1 MTFTYRRSSF
11 ALYGWLLVIVAIMAP
26 MFLLPSSTNEA
37 QAQSSTPAKPTGLT
51 AQPVSHNSV
60 TLAWDDPE
68 DSSITG
74 YQVLRRPL
82 DLDEYGDGLG
92 SAEFVAVVDDTG
104 TSATTYTDT
113 SVAARTRYV
122 YRVKARNAQG
132 LGGASNDAD
141 AETAEDPDSQR
152 VQPCQ
157 EGYVAPT
164 PTEVPVT
171 AVPIV
176 VESTTADY
184 FVLYASHDVGGTTVE
199 YPVRVVL
206 GEDGTTTLS
215 ENVAPLPKDLY
226 RVQKYSIEEPADV
239 DGDCTDDITEL
250 GNLGPMN
257 PVNAAPS
264 IDLSDGAVALPDRE
278 TFEKLAYPDSGGTWH
293 IKFVILDNDT
303 DRPRVYF
310 QNTRNAL
317 HHGPFL
323 DSIGVDWRQEDAV
336 SGIVILDPGLLA
348 QDGSRGVYRFQS
360 RRSYGGT
367 YSFFERAYTLL
378 AANVP
383 FLADNLALWIR
394 SEMLSSIQSD
404 LPLYR
409 SSRMNLVFDEDVYG
423 DIDYMALNPGEGY
436 GMLRS
441 LDPDERPHSRDIVI
455 YETLPN
461 ELPRVAGVMSTVPQT
476 PLSHVNLRAL
486 QNGIPNAYIA
496 DALGD
501 ETISGLIDS
510 HVYYA
515 VIDTGYSIR
524 AATQEEVDEHYA
536 SSRPAETQTP
546 QRDLTVTSITPL
558 SNIDFDDW
566 DSFGVKAANV
576 AVLRTLGFPE
586 GTVPDGFAVPF
597 YFYDEFMKHNNLY
610 DYIEEMLADTDFQT
624 DYDTKADKLKK
635 LRKKIKKADT
645 PDWIETA
652 LTEMHATFPEGTSL
666 RYRSSTNNEDL
677 PNFNGAG
684 LYDSKTQRP
693 EETEEDGISKSL
705 KQVYASLWNFRA
717 FVERDFHRIDHMAAA
732 MGVLVHPNYSDEK
745 VNGVAVSTDPAYG
758 TKGTYY
764 ANSQV
769 GEDLVTNPEAH
780 TAPEEVLLNSDGTY
794 SVVALSNKV
803 SQGQLLMTDE
813 QLGQLRQHLAQIHEK
828 FDVLYGIED
837 GERFAIEIE
846 FKIASDNILAI
857 KQARPWVFTDP
868 PPETGNKP
876 HEVTGD
882 ALTAWLVTKP
892 ETHDGHPFIVH
903 VRFSDSIDI
912 VASDF
917 RRRAAVVTGGR
928 VTRVWRIDH
937 RRDFWGIQV
946 TPDSHSSNA
955 TLALAPNRPCTIGGA
970 ICTFDGRRLSN
981 RLEHTVAT
989 AVVVARPNI
998 PATGTPS
1005 ISGTAQ
1011 VGETLT
1017 ADTSAIADGNGLDAT
1032 EFSYQWLADSVDI
1045 QGATGNTY
1053 ILVAAD
1059 VGKTITVLV
1068 SFTDDGGNEE
1078 RLTSAATAVVAY
1090 VDGPPGAPREVN
1102 VQAGDTELLVS
1113 WQPPA
1118 EENKAP
1124 VAQYRI
1130 LYREEGGSNQELH
1143 TSHLSQEIGNLTNG
1157 VTYSVQVTA
1166 KNAAGYGTPSDEV
1179 SETPDTLPPWAA
1191 KMLVVEY
1198 TSVSIGA
1205 ASADLFSNAWGSAGL
1220 QVKSLWSHIPDRD
1233 LRLSF
1238 EDGVPDAADY
1248 TLKVGDLTLE
1258 FPAGSSGQSSFRW
1271 TDVDVDWEDGQ
1282 TISVRIVPTSATVT
1296 PQPNSPATGA
1306 PAISGTAQVGET
1318 LTADTSGIADA
1329 NGLTNVTFNYQWV
1342 ANDGNTDT
1350 DIIDATDPTYELT
1363 SADLGR
1369 TIKVRVSFTDDAGNS
1384 ESLTSAGTDEVGEA
1398 KLDPCSGG
1406 GYYPVPVDVAVAAVP
1421 IVVDS
1426 TTEEYFVLYVRPGLD
1441 SDREIPVSVTLGQ
1454 NGTTTLTEQLSA
1466 LPREHYRVEKYL
1478 IADPSD
1484 VDGDCID
1491 DIGELQDPVGL
1502 NPLNPAPAIPSR
1514 NGAVAIP
1521 DHETFEALSYKGK
1534 SVSTDIHLTDLEY
1547 VKFYLLGRD
1556 TDRPSVYFVNT
1567 VRHRAHIDF
1576 GNAIELWEAPIW
1588 RPRWAMAGAI
1598 IYHPNVIAPDG
1609 SLGVYRYEFRPL
1621 NSYSFDSVAYSYEVL
1636 AASMPLLDNN
1646 LAYYPMPARAS
1657 PLYREEKA
1665 LYDDSRINVLFE
1677 EDILPDVDF
1686 IPLNLGEGYGFLRV
1700 MSLEERPNPRD
1711 IVIYETL
1718 PNELSRVAGIITTVP
1733 QTPLSHVNLRAVQDG
1748 VPNAFIRDA
1757 LDDADIEDLVG
1768 GYVHYT
1774 VEESGYS
1781 IRAATRAEVDA
1792 HYAAS
1797 SPSQAHSPE
1806 RDLTV
1811 TQITALS
1818 DIEFEDWTA
1827 FGVKA
1832 ANVAVLGALYFPEGT
1847 IPDGFAVP
1855 FYFYDEFMKHNEF
1868 YDDIEKMLAD
1878 SDFQSDFDT
1887 QESELKK
1894 LRKRIKKGETPE
1906 WINTALT
1913 EMHAEFPAGTSL
1925 RYRSSTNNE
1934 DLPGFSGAGLY
1945 DSKTQHPEETEE
1957 DGISKSLKQVYA
1969 SLWNFRAFT
1978 EREFHRIDHLA
1989 MAMGVLVHP
1998 NYSDELANG
2007 VAVSFDL
2014 VSGGDESYYVN
2025 TQVGE
2030 DLVTNPDAY
2039 SVPEEILLH
2048 QGGDYTVLA
2057 TSNQV
2062 QRGQL
2067 LMSDAQMDQLRRH
2080 LEVIHDEFE
2089 VLYGVEADEPF
2100 AMEIE
2105 FKITSDDI
2113 LSIKQARPWVFEAAP
2128 SENNPATGAPSIR
2141 GTAQVDQTLTA
2152 DTSGIADADGLVNV
2166 SFSYQW
2172 IRNDGTTETDIE
2184 NATSS
2189 TYTLSDTDVGETI
2202 KVRVSL
2208 TDDRGYE
2215 ETLTSAATTAITGPN
2230 TPATGSPT
2238 ISGTAQVDETL
2249 TADVSGVTDAD
2260 GLDNVSY
2267 TYQWVANDGTTDTD
2281 IENAT
2286 AATYTPVIDDQ
2297 GKTIKVRVSFTDDAN
2312 NSETLSSEA
2321 TATVATASQWRADMS
2336 VVDYGTGAIGAASA
2350 DLFSNVGGNAGLQAK
2365 WLWYYSPERKLRL
2378 AFTERVPGTEELTLQ
2393 VGDVALALQPG
2404 DATYSWEDV
2413 DIDWEDGQTLTAR
2426 IVRAR
2431 ANAVV
2436 APNSPATGAPTING
2450 TAQVGETLTADTSG
2464 IVDADG
2470 LTNVSYSY
2478 QWIRNDGTTD
2488 TDIQGAISSTY
2499 TLVSADEGKTIKVR
2513 VSFTDDAGYSETL
2526 TSGTTNA
2533 VAARANS
2540 PATGLATISG
2550 TAQVGEVLTADTP
2563 GIVDAD
2569 GLTSVSYSY
2578 QWIRNDGNTDADI
2591 GGQTASTYTLVTTD
2605 QGKTIKVKVSFTD
2618 DQGNEETLTSAAT
2631 AEVAAKPDSAPT
2643 GLPTI
2648 NGTAQVGETL
2658 SADTSAIADEDGL
2671 TNVSYSYQWIRND
2684 GETDTDVEG
2693 ATDATYQLSGGE
2705 VGETMKVRVS
2715 FTDDADHEETL
2726 TSAAT
2731 GVVAAK
2737 PNSPA
2742 TGAPTI
2748 DGTARVGETLTADTS
2763 GIADSDGLDNA
2774 TFSYRWIRDDGGMAT
2789 DIAGETDS
2797 TYTLVSADTGKT
2809 VKVRV
2814 SFTDDAD
2821 NQESLTSAYTDTVAA
2836 TKPGVPGRLN
2846 VFPHD
2851 AGALDVYWEAPA
2863 SDGGSAITGY
2873 KVQWKESADSWDT
2886 PADVSEETASGT
2898 VHTITGLTDGVEYT
2912 VRVLATNGVGDSP
2925 PSVEQT
2931 GTPRETKAPEMVRPR
2946 VDGATLK
2953 VLYDE
2958 ALDEGSAPPADSFDV
2973 RVACTCDDTTW
2984 LDEEAKREVES
2995 VSVDGDTVVLT
3006 LVSAATSEDV
3016 VVVSYTPPSDAA
3028 TARTRDLAGN
3038 AAAGFNATEVFN
3050 DTDETAES
3058 EKSGEPEET
3067 TEGETPLTV
3076 GLEAATESHNGTDAF
3091 TFEIRFSEEV
3101 KLSYVTLRD
3110 HAFSVTDGTVT
3121 RAKRMTQGSNI
3132 GWTITVTPD
3141 SAADVTVVLP
3151 VTTDCD
3157 ADGAVCTGDG
3167 RKLSNRLELT
3177 VSGPDV

>member
-1 MTFTYRRSSF
+1 M
-11 ALYGWLLVIVAIMAP
+11 
-26 MFLLPSSTNEA
+26 
-37 QAQSSTPAKPTGLT
+37 
-51 AQPVSHNSV
+51 
-60 TLAWDDPE
+60 
-68 DSSITG
+68 
-74 YQVLRRPL
+74 
-82 DLDEYGDGLG
+82 
-92 SAEFVAVVDDTG
+92 
-104 TSATTYTDT
+104 
-113 SVAARTRYV
+113 
-122 YRVKARNAQG
+122 
-132 LGGASNDAD
+132 
-141 AETAEDPDSQR
+141 
-152 VQPCQ
+152 
-157 EGYVAPT
+157 
-164 PTEVPVT
+164 
-171 AVPIV
+171 
-176 VESTTADY
+176 
-184 FVLYASHDVGGTTVE
+184 
-199 YPVRVVL
+199 
-206 GEDGTTTLS
+206 
-215 ENVAPLPKDLY
+215 
-226 RVQKYSIEEPADV
+226 
-239 DGDCTDDITEL
+239 
-250 GNLGPMN
+250 
-257 PVNAAPS
+257 
-264 IDLSDGAVALPDRE
+264 
-278 TFEKLAYPDSGGTWH
+278 
-293 IKFVILDNDT
+293 
-303 DRPRVYF
+303 
-310 QNTRNAL
+310 
-317 HHGPFL
+317 
-323 DSIGVDWRQEDAV
+323 
-336 SGIVILDPGLLA
+336 
-348 QDGSRGVYRFQS
+348 
-360 RRSYGGT
+360 
-367 YSFFERAYTLL
+367 
-378 AANVP
+378 
-383 FLADNLALWIR
+383 
-394 SEMLSSIQSD
+394 
-404 LPLYR
+404 
-409 SSRMNLVFDEDVYG
+409 
-423 DIDYMALNPGEGY
+423 
-436 GMLRS
+436 
-441 LDPDERPHSRDIVI
+441 
-455 YETLPN
+455 
-461 ELPRVAGVMSTVPQT
+461 
-476 PLSHVNLRAL
+476 
-486 QNGIPNAYIA
+486 
-496 DALGD
+496 
-501 ETISGLIDS
+501 
-510 HVYYA
+510 
-515 VIDTGYSIR
+515 
-524 AATQEEVDEHYA
+524 
-536 SSRPAETQTP
+536 
-546 QRDLTVTSITPL
+546 
-558 SNIDFDDW
+558 
-566 DSFGVKAANV
+566 
-576 AVLRTLGFPE
+576 
-586 GTVPDGFAVPF
+586 
-597 YFYDEFMKHNNLY
+597 
-610 DYIEEMLADTDFQT
+610 
-624 DYDTKADKLKK
+624 
-635 LRKKIKKADT
+635 
-645 PDWIETA
+645 
-652 LTEMHATFPEGTSL
+652 
-666 RYRSSTNNEDL
+666 
-677 PNFNGAG
+677 
-684 LYDSKTQRP
+684 
-693 EETEEDGISKSL
+693 
-705 KQVYASLWNFRA
+705 
-717 FVERDFHRIDHMAAA
+717 
-732 MGVLVHPNYSDEK
+732 
-745 VNGVAVSTDPAYG
+745 
-758 TKGTYY
+758 
-764 ANSQV
+764 
-769 GEDLVTNPEAH
+769 
-780 TAPEEVLLNSDGTY
+780 
-794 SVVALSNKV
+794 
-803 SQGQLLMTDE
+803 
-813 QLGQLRQHLAQIHEK
+813 
-828 FDVLYGIED
+828 
-837 GERFAIEIE
+837 
-846 FKIASDNILAI
+846 
-857 KQARPWVFTDP
+857 
-868 PPETGNKP
+868 
-876 HEVTGD
+876 
-882 ALTAWLVTKP
+882 
-892 ETHDGHPFIVH
+892 
-903 VRFSDSIDI
+903 
-912 VASDF
+912 
-917 RRRAAVVTGGR
+917 
-928 VTRVWRIDH
+928 
-937 RRDFWGIQV
+937 
-946 TPDSHSSNA
+946 
-955 TLALAPNRPCTIGGA
+955 
-970 ICTFDGRRLSN
+970 
-981 RLEHTVAT
+981 
-989 AVVVARPNI
+989 
-998 PATGTPS
+998 
-1005 ISGTAQ
+1005 
-1011 VGETLT
+1011 GETLT
-1017 ADTSAIADGNGLDAT
+1017 ADITGIADEDGLNNVSY
-1032 EFSYQWLADSVDI
+1032 SYQWIRNGGGTDADIAGETAS
-1045 QGATGNTY
+1045 TY
-1053 ILVAAD
+1053 TLSAD
-1059 VGKTITVLV
+1059 DEGKTIKVEV
-1068 SFTDDGGNEE
+1068 SFTDDAANQET
-1078 RLTSAATAVVAY
+1078 LTSAETTTVTRPNSPATGAPTISGTAQAGETLTADISGIADEDGLTTPVFTYQWVAGGADISGATSSSQTLTASQQGQTIQVRVSFTDDAGNQESLTSEATAAA
-1090 VDGPPGAPREVN
+1090 APRSVEIVEDE
-1102 VQAGDTELLVS
+1102 A
-1113 WQPPA
+1113 
-1118 EENKAP
+1118 AP
-1124 VAQYRI
+1124 LWSA
-1130 LYREEGGSNQELH
+1130 
-1143 TSHLSQEIGNLTNG
+1143 
-1157 VTYSVQVTA
+1157 
-1166 KNAAGYGTPSDEV
+1166 D
-1179 SETPDTLPPWAA
+1179 
-1191 KMLVVEY
+1191 MLVVEY

-1205 ASADLFSNAWGSAGL
+1205 ASTDLFSNVGGSAGL
-1220 QVKSLWSHIPDRD
+1220 QIKSLWYHKPGHELSLAFTEGVSGAED
-1233 LRLSF
+1233 L
-1238 EDGVPDAADY
+1238 
-1248 TLKVGDLTLE
+1248 TLQVGDLALA
-1258 FPAGSSGQSSFRW
+1258 FPAGSSGNSSFKW
-1271 TDVDVDWEDGQ
+1271 KDVDVDWEDSQ
-1282 TISVRIVPTSATVT
+1282 TISVRIVPTSATITV
-1296 PQPNSPATGA
+1296 PPNTPATGA
-1306 PAISGTAQVGET
+1306 PVITGTAQVDETLTADISGIADEDGLDDVSYNYQWIRSDNGADADIAGETDSTYTLVLADQGKTIKVKVSFTDDDDNEEALTSVATVAVASAPNREATGQPTIDGTPQVRETLTADTANIADQDGLTGVSYRYQWIAGGSDIDGATSSTYILTASEHGQTIQVKVSFTDDRNNAETLTSAATVAVAAKPNTAATGEPTISGTAQVGET
-1318 LTADTSGIADA
+1318 LTADTSGIDDADGLTSLSYRYQWIAGGSDINGATGSSHRLTASQQGQTVQVKVTFTDDADNQESLTSAETLAVAARPNTSATGDPTISGTPQVEATLTADTSAISDEDGLANVSYQYQWLRDDADIAGQTNSTYRLVSADQGKTIRVRVTFADDRGNEETITSEPTTTVAPSNPQPEVVPRLQEWAGGSGNFALSASSRIVVSAGDGSKHFSDDFFSTVLAGRTDPEQSGLGETQRSAARLALADSLNATAYHTASRRTLDQVAAKIRDDIEDLTGLSLAVITASASISPQAGDVVVDVLDASSYTVAAEGYELAIGDWATIRANSTSGVFYGSRTLLQILAQSGNNTVPRGTARDYPTLGHRLIHLDMNRKYWEMDYLADSFRRMSWVKLNAFKIHFADA
-1329 NGLTNVTFNYQWV
+1329 NGWRLHDPGTAAWSGTMPAAPTPDTATEVLGSVSLGAPTGVKVLPGAGSLTVQWDPPNDQTDQDVRSYRVQIRRQGDLAWSPADYRDSAGTGTAYLTMTDRSHNFGGLTDGVTYEVRVSADTGFPGLADSKEQYQSGDKKWFYDREDIRLLEAWAAENHISIMPGFEFPGHTSVINNLYETGFADGGSDRCGNAHVYGNVKPGFVLDTTSSRAVAQAKTIMEHFMPWFSGPYVHIGGEEVSPKLSNCPRVAAHIRASSSVSSLGDMLTVFFNDLNQLVREMDKSMIIYNGVEHLGPDTNVAQLDSTVVVMDWNAGSYNYYGGAPGSTGARHKFMKMRASDGYYLTSNNFHALYPEESRLYDKWVVEPAETYLGAAIGVWLDYIYWSQDEYTELLLQRPRAILGDRTWNGSATPDTVDEFYARVQAIGEPPAYQGFTKRTRVNDGLPSHHYGFEDDTEVFPPTHFKNLRHGRIHLLRDEAGELHATSYNITSPSVRDDDKKFGASSWEFSKGGHGAGIGGVDIPAPWTMSIWVKRTADRVGAALMSSRSPTGDHRYIRLQRSGTQVGIDDRNGLGCSFDYSTPLNEWTHLAFVADTATITLYVDGVPQSATCASMPLPMGAISARGNDSLRAYLDELKIWDETLSRAQVERLAVSEAASLPGPLTGFTVVNASDQTTVEQLAEGATLTLDDPASGSYDIRVDTESGAQIGSVRLELSGRKTVSRTENITPYSLHGDGGDGGDGALHGEPLPAGSYTLRATAYEEQDLGGDVLGTLEVSFTLAAANTPATGALTIGGTAQAGATLTADTSGIADADGLVFSYQWI
-1342 ANDGNTDT
+1342 ANDGNGDTDIVDATDPTYELSDDDIGQTIRVRVSFTDDGNTRESLTSAATGAVGDHINSLPTGAPVIIGTTEQGETLTADTSGITDIDGLTNAAFSYQWIRNGDTDGDT

-1426 TTEEYFVLYVRPGLD
+1426 TTEEYFVLYVRPDLD

-1454 NGTTTLTEQLSA
+1454 NGTTTLTEQLSP

-1576 GNAIELWEAPIW
+1576 GNAIDLWEAPIW

-1774 VEESGYS
+1774 VEESRYS

-1847 IPDGFAVP
+1847 VPDGFAVP

-2007 VAVSFDL
+2007 VAVSFDP

-2202 KVRVSL
+2202 KVRVSF

-2267 TYQWVANDGTTDTD
+2267 TYQWIANDGTTDTD

-2464 IVDADG
+2464 I
-2470 LTNVSYSY
+2470 
-2478 QWIRNDGTTD
+2478 
-2488 TDIQGAISSTY
+2488 
-2499 TLVSADEGKTIKVR
+2499 
-2513 VSFTDDAGYSETL
+2513 
-2526 TSGTTNA
+2526 
-2533 VAARANS
+2533 
-2540 PATGLATISG
+2540 
-2550 TAQVGEVLTADTP
+2550 
-2563 GIVDAD
+2563 
-2569 GLTSVSYSY
+2569 
-2578 QWIRNDGNTDADI
+2578 
-2591 GGQTASTYTLVTTD
+2591 
-2605 QGKTIKVKVSFTD
+2605 
-2618 DQGNEETLTSAAT
+2618 
-2631 AEVAAKPDSAPT
+2631 
-2643 GLPTI
+2643 
-2648 NGTAQVGETL
+2648 
-2658 SADTSAIADEDGL
+2658 
-2671 TNVSYSYQWIRND
+2671 
-2684 GETDTDVEG
+2684 
-2693 ATDATYQLSGGE
+2693 
-2705 VGETMKVRVS
+2705 
-2715 FTDDADHEETL
+2715 
-2726 TSAAT
+2726 
-2731 GVVAAK
+2731 
-2737 PNSPA
+2737 
-2742 TGAPTI
+2742 
-2748 DGTARVGETLTADTS
+2748 
-2763 GIADSDGLDNA
+2763 ADSDGLNDVVFAYQWLADDAIIQGA
-2774 TFSYRWIRDDGGMAT
+2774 TN
-2789 DIAGETDS
+2789 S
-2797 TYTLVSADTGKT
+2797 TYT
-2809 VKVRV
+2809 
-2814 SFTDDAD
+2814 
-2821 NQESLTSAYTDTVAA
+2821 
-2836 TKPGVPGRLN
+2836 
-2846 VFPHD
+2846 
-2851 AGALDVYWEAPA
+2851 
-2863 SDGGSAITGY
+2863 
-2873 KVQWKESADSWDT
+2873 ADS
-2886 PADVSEETASGT
+2886 
-2898 VHTITGLTDGVEYT
+2898 
-2912 VRVLATNGVGDSP
+2912 
-2925 PSVEQT
+2925 
-2931 GTPRETKAPEMVRPR
+2931 TKARPSR
-2946 VDGATLK
+2946 
-2953 VLYDE
+2953 
-2958 ALDEGSAPPADSFDV
+2958 
-2973 RVACTCDDTTW
+2973 
-2984 LDEEAKREVES
+2984 
-2995 VSVDGDTVVLT
+2995 
-3006 LVSAATSEDV
+3006 
-3016 VVVSYTPPSDAA
+3016 
-3028 TARTRDLAGN
+3028 
-3038 AAAGFNATEVFN
+3038 
-3050 DTDETAES
+3050 
-3058 EKSGEPEET
+3058 
-3067 TEGETPLTV
+3067 
-3076 GLEAATESHNGTDAF
+3076 
-3091 TFEIRFSEEV
+3091 
-3101 KLSYVTLRD
+3101 
-3110 HAFSVTDGTVT
+3110 
-3121 RAKRMTQGSNI
+3121 
-3132 GWTITVTPD
+3132 
-3141 SAADVTVVLP
+3141 
-3151 VTTDCD
+3151 
-3157 ADGAVCTGDG
+3157 
-3167 RKLSNRLELT
+3167 
-3177 VSGPDV
+3177 